1 MRTVLA
7 GIVVGIGTLVASL
20 AAVAADAPAAE
31 IRVAVELSDGSKMI
45 GIPGVATI
53 SVKSEIGKLDVPLAK
68 VKSMSFREDHEGITV
83 ILINGDQFSGTH
95 SLGRLELK
103 TIVGSVT
110 IDAALIRR
118 IVVEPVTPPKPE
130 SH

>member
-53 SVKSEIGKLDVPLAK
+53 SVKSEIGKLDVPFAK

-110 IDAALIRR
+110 IDAAVIRR
-118 IVVEPVTPPKPE
+118 IAAEPVAPPKPE